1 MAIIRTDEFHKR
13 NHNSITMTHKIQVY
27 KGKKG
32 GWYIRIIARNGKI
45 VADGGEPYAN
55 SGNAKRAAKRLM
67 ANIYSAKIEVI

>member
-1 MAIIRTDEFHKR
+1 
-13 NHNSITMTHKIQVY
+13 MTHKIQIY

-55 SGNAKRAAKRLM
+55 SGNAKRRQ
-67 ANIYSAKIEVI
+67 SD